1 MSQAKPLL
9 SPKRKPRPREGKGF
23 AQGSSGPDE
32 WSGCSGHLLAP
43 SLGCPPNPSSLKQAR
58 ALEPLLSDRTEGCL
72 SDVMTTPLRRRSRG
86 WERWGGRKWA
96 GGNPTPRPPSRLPAG
111 AEPGQEVDR
120 AGLPA
125 GQVGGL
131 RRAPSSPV
139 PLEQGPPLSLRAGR
153 MGEGGPPHSAE
164 GPTQRER
171 PEQGSISLTP
181 LPPRLPAQAHPLSA
195 RTAPASLIS

>member
-1 MSQAKPLL
+1 MLKAAPGLT
-9 SPKRKPRPREGKGF
+9 
-23 AQGSSGPDE
+23 SGVGAAATSWLPT
-32 WSGCSGHLLAP
+32 WGAS
-43 SLGCPPNPSSLKQAR
+43 PNPSSLKQAR

-72 SDVMTTPLRRRSRG
+72 SDVMTTPLRRSRG

-96 GGNPTPRPPSRLPAG
+96 EGNPTPRPPSWLPAG
-111 AEPGQEVDR
+111 AEPGQEADR

-139 PLEQGPPLSLRAGR
+139 PLEQEPPLSLRAGR
-153 MGEGGPPHSAE
+153 MGEGGPPHSAK

-171 PEQGSISLTP
+171 PEQGSISLAP
-181 LPPRLPAQAHPLSA
+181 LPPACPPRPTP
-195 RTAPASLIS
+195 